1 MRVDHYVCI
10 EKVWQKLGMYIE
22 ATRYSVQV
30 YISQDYK
37 TVQNNKSIYIN
48 EPRYTATPF
57 LTFIIH
63 AVY

>member
-1 MRVDHYVCI
+1 
-10 EKVWQKLGMYIE
+10 MYIE

-57 LTFIIH
+57 VTFIIH